1 MNKKGFTLVEILVVL
16 VLISL
21 ITVIVV
27 PNVQKVAKESK
38 VKLCS
43 SKLELVEEA
52 ISLWTQDNYKCYTN
66 NNCTALSNCTT
77 TNNITTCYTTFG
89 GLANEGIINY
99 DKTENNN
106 KIVINPLN
114 NESINN
120 ETITIKYNSNNKS
133 VDVSFPELCKF

>member
-1 MNKKGFTLVEILVVL
+1 MNKKGFTLVEVLVVL

-27 PNVQKVAKESK
+27 PNVQKIAKESK
-38 VKLCS
+38 VKLCN

-66 NNCTALSNCTT
+66 NNCSELTNCTSENNT
-77 TNNITTCYTTFG
+77 TECRTTFG
-89 GLANEGIINY
+89 TLANKGIINY
-99 DKTENNN
+99 DKQENNE

-114 NESINN
+114 NESINT

-133 VDVSFPELCKF
+133 VEVTFPELCKF

>member
-1 MNKKGFTLVEILVVL
+1 MNKKGFTLVEALVVL

-27 PNVQKVAKESK
+27 PNVQKIAKESK
-38 VKLCS
+38 VKLCN

-66 NNCTALSNCTT
+66 NNCSELPNCTT
-77 TNNITTCYTTFG
+77 ENNITTCRTTFG
-89 GLANEGIINY
+89 TLASKGIINY
-99 DKTENNN
+99 DKQENSE

-114 NESINN
+114 NESINDK
-120 ETITIKYNSNNKS
+120 EITIEYDPKNKS
-133 VDVSFPELCKF
+133 VEVTFPELCKF